1 MVSNVQN
8 EVLSNTC
15 KTGDVSACKQLLKDA
30 AWYANQG
37 IPEEGFLSEG
47 FNKQTAQKERNTTA
61 KVFADTVY
69 GKDFKKEN
77 YVSIFDTLSARRNLF
92 GVTDQAMKLKG
103 HEVEWFEKAEGI
115 SGGNIYP
122 SLKPANGQGIFDLA
136 VPDNKDWLREA
147 GSVILGTGYDTFKD
161 LYSATVSLKG
171 VEASMWDKQWLT
183 KEQNTLQYI
192 HLKYVKPYSISDIQN
207 GLAIGG
213 DFLNVKDR
221 IKFGCAQFEHECKSN
236 EMNNE

>member
-37 IPEEGFLSEG
+37 IPEEGFFSEG

-115 SGGNIYP
+115 SGGNP
-122 SLKPANGQGIFDLA
+122 VKNLLFANGQGFLDYA
-136 VPDNKDWLREA
+136 VPDNKKWISEA
-147 GSVILGTGYDTFKD
+147 GKVILNVGYSGFKD
-161 LYSATVSLKG
+161 LYNIDNSVKG
-171 VEASMWDKQWLT
+171 RNAKKWDRQWLT
-183 KEQNTLQYI
+183 REQNSLQYV
-192 HLKYVKPYSISDIQN
+192 HEKYIKHNSISDWQN
-207 GLAIGG
+207 SFIINNGFG
-213 DFLNVKDR
+213 DRSFLNAKDR
-221 IKFGCAQFEHECKSN
+221 IDYGIEEMSN
-236 EMNNE
+236 DKK